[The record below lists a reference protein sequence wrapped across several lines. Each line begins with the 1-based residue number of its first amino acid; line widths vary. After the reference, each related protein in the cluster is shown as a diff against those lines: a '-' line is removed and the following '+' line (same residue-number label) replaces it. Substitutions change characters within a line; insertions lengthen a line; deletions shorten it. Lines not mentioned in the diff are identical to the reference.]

1 MKKLH
6 LKGLCLD
13 LELTSKFLCLDLGL
27 TSENLCFEFEQNTK
41 IDFHI

>member
-1 MKKLH
+1 MPCSGTH
-6 LKGLCLD
+6 LEKEMCLG
-13 LELTSKFLCLDLGL
+13 LGL